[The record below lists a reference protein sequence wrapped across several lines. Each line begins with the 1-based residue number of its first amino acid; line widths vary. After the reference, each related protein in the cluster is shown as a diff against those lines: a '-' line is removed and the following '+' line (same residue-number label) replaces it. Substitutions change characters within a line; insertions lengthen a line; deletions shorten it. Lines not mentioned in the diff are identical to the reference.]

1 MLRSDPALSFPS
13 CSLFP
18 APFRDE
24 NLPSIFQKL
33 VSNNISCV
41 PVLDNRRRYMGLLD
55 NQSLVI
61 HALHAFGVLDPSERA
76 ATLQQLTAA
85 SAAISGPITS
95 KADAEMKME
104 EAAAAGPQEGA
115 QAIRAMAPPVHVKG
129 GGMELTF
136 AGRSVLRSAS
146 AQLRASS

>member
-1 MLRSDPALSFPS
+1 M
-13 CSLFP
+13 
-18 APFRDE
+18 
-24 NLPSIFQKL
+24 
-33 VSNNISCV
+33 VTNNISCV
-41 PVLDNRRRYMGLLD
+41 PLLDNHRRYMGLLD

-61 HALHAFGVLDPSERA
+61 HALHAFGILDPSERA

-85 SAAISGPITS
+85 SAGISVPITS

-129 GGMELTF
+129 GGKEF